1 MMLSIEEQI
10 HEELSTL
17 KVKIKNSI
25 QNNWDYLVE
34 EVFGDT
40 SNFIG
45 ECITDEVLQDELN
58 DECDTIVQ
66 GELDRFFKKIYR
78 NSSKGRRTLLN

>member
-17 KVKIKNSI
+17 KVKIKHSI
-25 QNNWDYLVE
+25 QNKWDYLVE

-45 ECITDEVLQDELN
+45 DCITDEILQD
-58 DECDTIVQ
+58 
-66 GELDRFFKKIYR
+66 
-78 NSSKGRRTLLN
+78 